1 MDKPFNI
8 LLAEDDMDD
17 QFFFE
22 KVLSE
27 LPISTKLKTFR
38 NGEELMKYLVENS
51 SSASSTSILF
61 LDLSM
66 PHKTGFECLI
76 EIKENAKLKELQV
89 VMITCS
95 FTKSIDFEQNL
106 INTLTRI
113 GADGFI
119 RKPNSFK
126 ELKSIVEKTINRLI
140 DKNTV

>member
-1 MDKPFNI
+1 MAKLINI
-8 LLAEDDMDD
+8 LLAEDDVDD
-17 QFFFE
+17 RIFFE

-27 LPISTKLKTFR
+27 LPFSTKLITFT
-38 NGEELMKYLVENS
+38 NGEELMKYLIANPYDPS
-51 SSASSTSILF
+51 NPSILF

-66 PHKTGFECLI
+66 PNKTGYECLI

-106 INTLTRI
+106 INTLTRM
-113 GADGFI
+113 GADAFI
-119 RKPNSFK
+119 RKPDSFK
-126 ELKSIVEKTINRLI
+126 ELKNKVETTINRLM